1 MCKDETMMKMARI
14 EEQLL
19 SMLEIESMKGLENVD
34 AEEMGKVVDMVKDLG
49 EAKYYCSIVLAMDEE
64 QGETMGYNNRR
75 YASGRFAPKGRGS
88 MGYEPMHEPME
99 TYGMGYSGGGS
110 QGGSQGGSGYSQGGQ
125 GGRGMG
131 YGSAYSRYQQARM
144 GYTQTGDKTAKKG
157 MDDAANEH
165 MREVTDSMRDIWQ
178 EADQPQRV
186 QLKNSLM
193 RLMNELN

>member
-1 MCKDETMMKMARI
+1 MCKDETMMKISSI

-49 EAKYYCSIVLAMDEE
+49 EAKYYCSIVLAMEEE
-64 QGETMGYNNRR
+64 QGEAMGYNNRR
-75 YASGRFAPKGRGS
+75 YASGRFAPKGRGG

-99 TYGMGYSGGGS
+99 MYGMGYSGGGS
-110 QGGSQGGSGYSQGGQ
+110 QGGAGYSQGGQ
-125 GGRGMG
+125 GMG

-144 GYTQTGDKTAKKG
+144 GYTQTRDKTAKKG